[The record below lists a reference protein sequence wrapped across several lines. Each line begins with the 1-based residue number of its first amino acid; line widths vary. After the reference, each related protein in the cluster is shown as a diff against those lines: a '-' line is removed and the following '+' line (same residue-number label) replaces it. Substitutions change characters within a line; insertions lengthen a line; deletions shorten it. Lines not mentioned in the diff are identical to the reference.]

1 MTSILNTIL
10 IFPFEIRESENKYSP
25 YDLDIFSDPFE
36 NKDKTVQELIAKLA
50 SISFNKTHKI
60 DSQYHDHIKNMIAND
75 INPSSINYLKIFEI
89 PEEYYFKNS
98 KNINYQKFDLFI
110 DDSLKLNKPFSKTK
124 FIINDSAGLGYLIL
138 NFGIEDVSGNE
149 IIASISKVDF
159 FRYYLPTDVTGKS
172 KYSLYVKSKT
182 NNNTTSETQ
191 EPLTISLYEIIDT
204 YISRI
209 SSQIRFL
216 YRRPILFHIISS
228 EKELQTKDI
237 VLHMYKALRIPPQK
251 ESITSNNYTDYIKV
265 KNPDPLIKILTMNEG
280 AFVVDCTH
288 ADNNYITN
296 KYFTSFILA
305 LNQRE
310 ILLLMNKA
318 ISFLNLLDSNEKD
331 RLILISKLQIMKNKI
346 NVFQLKQLIFSV
358 SLNNEIGL
366 FFNDLQQK
374 FNIEILLRD
383 NKDSVIEIHDLLSN
397 QQIINEKEKED
408 QRNRNNNIII
418 GILTCIQTSSAFATI
433 FGESRISVMVI
444 FIIMLLSSVLMIYFL
459 WVRKKVNR

>member
-1 MTSILNTIL
+1 MTSLLNTIL
-10 IFPFEIRESENKYSP
+10 IFPFEIRESGDKNSP

-36 NKDKTVQELIAKLA
+36 NKEKSVEDLISQLA
-50 SISFNKTHKI
+50 SISFDKSTKI
-60 DSQYHDHIKNMIAND
+60 DSQYHDHVKNMIAND
-75 INPSSINYLKIFEI
+75 TNSSSLNFLKIFEI

-98 KNINYQKFDLFI
+98 KKINFQKCDLFI
-110 DDSLKLNKPFSKTK
+110 DDSLKLTKPFSKTK
-124 FIINDSAGLGYLIL
+124 FVINDSAGLGYLIL

-159 FRYYLPTDVTGKS
+159 FRYYLPTDVIGKS
-172 KYSLYVKSKT
+172 KYSLQVKSKV
-182 NNNTTSETQ
+182 NNTTTSETQ
-191 EPLTISLYEIIDT
+191 ESLSISLYEIIDT

-209 SSQIRFL
+209 DHQIRFL

-288 ADNNYITN
+288 TDNNYITN

-346 NVFQLKQLIFSV
+346 NLFQLKQLIFSV

-397 QQIINEKEKED
+397 EQFIIEKEKED
-408 QRNRNNNIII
+408 RRNRSNNIII

-433 FGESRISVMVI
+433 FGESRISIMFI
-444 FIIMLLSSVLMIYFL
+444 FILMLLSSVFMIYFL
-459 WVRKKVNR
+459 WIRRKIK